1 MINKILSDSYS
12 LALCTDLYQ
21 LTMAQGYFNHDMHY
35 RDSVFHLSFREN
47 PFNGGFAISCGL
59 ESLID
64 FLENFHFQTS
74 DVDYL
79 AALESS
85 DGIPLFSKDHTHT
98 KNLYQNS
105 TPTRAMLTG

>member
-21 LTMAQGYFNHDMHY
+21 LTMAQGYFNNDMHY

-59 ESLID
+59 ASLID
-64 FLENFHFQTS
+64 FLENFYFQSS
-74 DVDYL
+74 DLEYL
-79 AALESS
+79 GSLESS
-85 DGIPLFSKDHTHT
+85 DGTPLFSKDFLNFF
-98 KNLYQNS
+98 KFI
-105 TPTRAMLTG
+105 LT